1 MSLDYEDRMRIFK
14 ALSDQNRLE
23 IIEILSCNEKC
34 ACEILKNFDITQPTL
49 SHHMKVLMDCGLV
62 ECNKKGTWNYYKLS
76 SKKCIELIESLKQLF
91 CDNNKKNV
99 KEPICKEE

>member
-1 MSLDYEDRMRIFK
+1 
-14 ALSDQNRLE
+14 
-23 IIEILSCNEKC
+23 
-34 ACEILKNFDITQPTL
+34 
-49 SHHMKVLMDCGLV
+49 MKVLMDCGLV

>member
-1 MSLDYEDRMRIFK
+1 MSLDYEDKMRIFK

-49 SHHMKVLMDCGLV
+49 SHHMKVLMDCGYIY
-62 ECNKKGTWNYYKLS
+62 EG
-76 SKKCIELIESLKQLF
+76 
-91 CDNNKKNV
+91 
-99 KEPICKEE
+99 KEPPLICPVCSYLQEYYMDFSTKEYE